1 MSPRREYGDYLND
14 ILHYSEQ
21 AQAFVAGMDFDAFA
35 DNEEK
40 TLAVVHALQIVG
52 EAASKLP
59 RSITR
64 LHPEIPWAKMTGM
77 RNFIV
82 HGYFL
87 VDLEIVWRT
96 VKEDL
101 PALRVTISQL
111 LADLEKGK
119 LGRSGG

>member
-1 MSPRREYGDYLND
+1 MSPRREHSDYLND
-14 ILHYSEQ
+14 ILHYSAQ
-21 AQAFVAGMDFDAFA
+21 ARAFVAGMDFEAFA
-35 DNEEK
+35 GNEEK

-64 LHPEIPWAKMTGM
+64 LHPEIPWTKMTGM

-96 VKEDL
+96 IKEDL
-101 PALRVTISQL
+101 PPLRTTVAQL
-111 LADLEKGK
+111 LADLE
-119 LGRSGG
+119 SGQLRRREG